1 MNEDDGGY
9 TLPLVLVER
18 GYWSFDRK
26 AGGCWNGDFLYMF
39 LKLILIFLCCTCM
52 CVLCVYVEAHAITSN
67 YCAFML
73 RFLGSLN
80 RQNLLIFS
88 ETAVY
93 GLASYILLLKI
104 GNSLLIIMRKLDIV
118 KLMTW

>member
-1 MNEDDGGY
+1 MNEGDGGY
-9 TLPLVLVER
+9 ASSLVLVER
-18 GYWSFDRK
+18 GYWSFNWK

-39 LKLILIFLCCTCM
+39 QKVILIFLCCTCM
-52 CVLCVYVEAHAITSN
+52 CVLCVYVEANAKASN
-67 YCAFML
+67 CCAFML
-73 RFLGSLN
+73 QFLGSLN

-104 GNSLLIIMRKLDIV
+104 GNSLLIMRKLDIV
-118 KLMTW
+118 KLMTR